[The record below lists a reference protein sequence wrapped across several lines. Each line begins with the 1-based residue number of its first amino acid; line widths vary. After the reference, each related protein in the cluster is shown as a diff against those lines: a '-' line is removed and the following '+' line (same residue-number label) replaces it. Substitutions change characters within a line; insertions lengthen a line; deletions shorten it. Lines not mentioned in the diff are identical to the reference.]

1 MDSNHR
7 FLIAQVFRRNNF
19 RGKRIGQDSNLLFGT
34 QEAAPDAPSVLP
46 ACSHH
51 AADPVSLFRWPFFT
65 KKRVR
70 FHFVNQSVFE
80 RLVNLG
86 RHKKISPLSVCN
98 MSHLF
103 GKVLLL
109 LCPLFANPHFV

>member
-1 MDSNHR
+1 M
-7 FLIAQVFRRNNF
+7 
-19 RGKRIGQDSNLLFGT
+19 KRTL
-34 QEAAPDAPSVLP
+34 
-46 ACSHH
+46 
-51 AADPVSLFRWPFFT
+51 ADPLDDPGSLFRWAIFL

-70 FHFVNQSVFE
+70 FRFVEQAILE
-80 RLVNLG
+80 RLIDLG

-103 GKVLLL
+103 GKVLSL